1 MTMKQTKNLI
11 HKMLLMLLCLV
22 GNVSVMAASYD
33 FAVKNEDGVT
43 IYYEKSGDNVR
54 VVSGEEKYSGNVVV
68 PETVCSEGKTY
79 AVTMISAS
87 TFENCTTLL
96 SVSLP
101 QSLTDIGSFA
111 FKGCILLKA
120 ITVPQKVKTI
130 GTGVFSDCSNLTGVC
145 LPFGVTSIGTASFSG
160 CMKLEK
166 IDFPKSLKTIENF
179 AFQNCERLRNV
190 IIPDSV
196 LSIGDYSFYHCS
208 NLDSVT
214 LGKSLLSIGNN
225 AFDLDDKIKTIVSY
239 IEEPFALPSVV
250 WSSSV
255 WDGISRS
262 SIKKIATLYVPFG
275 TKEAYQSTEG
285 WGFTN
290 IVEME
295 EEHKVIP
302 WAVWCEN
309 NTTLYFLASEDS
321 LKVGDLYEGLPI
333 TQVWSGESVTKA
345 GMTELPEW
353 TTIISDK
360 LTQVIFE
367 ESFKDVL
374 PTCTRLW
381 FTGCQYLVAI
391 IGLQHLNTSNVEY
404 MDGMFYRCS
413 SLGNLNL
420 SGFNTEKARGM
431 NGMFYGCKSLRNL
444 DLSTFDTH
452 NVLST
457 DRMFYQCE
465 NLEKLS
471 LSHFDVRNDTT
482 MHQMFAY
489 CENLKTIELDNWNTS
504 NVKNMAFMFY
514 GCKNLKSLDVSS
526 FETGHVRSTERMFY
540 LCEGLET
547 LNLGHFDTSKDTT
560 MYCMFARCNN
570 LKNIDM
576 TDWNTANVENMRG
589 MFLSCKNLERL
600 ELTSFNTANV
610 KTMTYMFYDCSKL
623 QSLDLSSFDTHNVEH
638 MDSMFYHC
646 STLRTIF
653 AGDRWSTEK
662 LLSHKNMF
670 SQCYSLVGGNGTS
683 YSSAHSD
690 ATYARFD
697 EEGQPGYFTK
707 VGQPVAPLSLSLT
720 CSRGGWIKCKN
731 EMLTAGTR
739 ILNVAFG
746 DTLVVEY
753 GAFNGYKIDGG
764 LNVEVKVGTSVTM
777 GDHRC
782 VINGMTQP
790 VTISVNFKREIN
802 GTEIEIVDSLQTYC
816 YIDDLDFTEVDGL
829 KAYIASGFNPETG
842 EVVMLR
848 VNSVPA
854 GTGVLLKGSTGNT
867 YEVPIRETSFIYS
880 NLLTGT
886 IFDTEIANGYVLTDG
901 QFVAVSGTYMLSA
914 GNAYL
919 TLPVVA
925 SSRLNMLFV
934 DDEQHETTGGMDVK
948 GHRNTT
954 DKCYSLQG
962 AVIVGRPTKPGVY
975 VHNGRKIVIK

>member
-11 HKMLLMLLCLV
+11 HKMLLILLCLV
-22 GNVSVMAASYD
+22 GNVSAMAASYD

-43 IYYEKSGDNVR
+43 IYYEVISSTGNTVSVTKGDE
-54 VVSGEEKYSGNVVV
+54 SYSGKVVIPDTVENAGKVYTVTEIAKNAFGECVELTSVELPQTLTTIQESAFEKCVRLESVVV
-68 PETVCSEGKTY
+68 PSLVTNIFGY
-79 AVTMISAS
+79 A
-87 TFENCTTLL
+87 FW
-96 SVSLP
+96 
-101 QSLTDIGSFA
+101 G
-111 FKGCILLKA
+111 
-120 ITVPQKVKTI
+120 
-130 GTGVFSDCSNLTGVC
+130 CSNLKQVT
-145 LPFGVTSIGTASFSG
+145 LPNGIRKISSATFSECINLESINIPSTVKIIEQNAFQL
-160 CMKLEK
+160 CKKLE
-166 IDFPKSLKTIENF
+166 
-179 AFQNCERLRNV
+179 NV
-190 IIPDSV
+190 VIPDSV
-196 LSIGDYSFYHCS
+196 SIIENNSFFYCD
-208 NLDSVT
+208 NLESVT
-214 LGKSLLSIGNN
+214 LGKSIVSIGQM
-225 AFDLDDKIKTIVSY
+225 AFYTNSKKLKTIISY
-239 IEEPFALPSVV
+239 IENPFVV
-250 WSSSV
+250 SFV
-255 WDGISRS
+255 WNLLSTGIVNT
-262 SIKKIATLYVPFG
+262 ATLYVPFG

-413 SLGNLNL
+413 SLGSLNL

-431 NGMFYGCKSLRNL
+431 NGMFYGCKSLRNI
-444 DLSTFDTH
+444 DMSTFDTH

-489 CENLKTIELDNWNTS
+489 CENLKTIELDDWNTS

-600 ELTSFNTANV
+600 ELTSFNTASV

-802 GTEIEIVDSLQTYC
+802 GTEIEMVDSLQTYC
-816 YIDDLDFTEVDGL
+816 YIDDLDFTDVDGL